1 MHEDIGI
8 IHMNGRL
15 YDPLLRRFLNADE
28 NIQDPTNTQNYNKY
42 GYVMNNP
49 LMYNDPSGEFIFGFL
64 ALWVF
69 WKAVLIG
76 AAIGLA
82 SYTLSLAASGNLDK
96 WNIGGALKAT
106 FFGAVSGAVT
116 FGIGTMFSSA
126 LETAKTFGQK
136 LLLGYAQG
144 LMHGFAQGFLS
155 LVQGGDFLQ
164 GFASAALGSW
174 AASGWSAAAPKF
186 AGQAGG
192 KILFGAV
199 AGGVGAE
206 LMGGNFWQGAVTGG
220 IVAGLNHVMHDLSTK
235 LEIKNKLIAI
245 LYENGIINTDT
256 ATQETLDKLKII
268 FKDYWEQT
276 SKWGKFATEE
286 TVKQIEELKLTAPGS
301 VTLEKG
307 ILRSNG
313 EIVDGVTVGKGYMLF
328 SPGLENYDLA
338 RAFIHEGAHSIDHVL
353 GISDNIYRMYDRKTA
368 KDIVEARAYLEEA
381 SWTGKMARTGMGHL
395 TGAIPLMY
403 NFSIYVR

>member
-1 MHEDIGI
+1 
-8 IHMNGRL
+8 MNGRL

-64 ALWVF
+64 ALWAF

-116 FGIGTMFSSA
+116 FGIGTIFSPA

-144 LMHGFAQGFLS
+144 LMHGFSQGFLS

-174 AASGWSAAAPKF
+174 AASGWEAAVPKF

-199 AGGVGAE
+199 AGGIGAE

-220 IVAGLNHVMHDLSTK
+220 VVAGLNHVMHDLMTKPDYRNK
-235 LEIKNKLIAI
+235 LEKFLDD
-245 LYENGIINTDT
+245 NGIKRSEP
-256 ATQETLDKLKII
+256 ASQETLDKLKVL
-268 FKDYWEQT
+268 FKDDWDK
-276 SKWGKFATEE
+276 SAKWAKFATKE
-286 TVKQIEELKLTAPGS
+286 TIEEIESYGAVAKGQIRLEGETLLDGDNAVGGVTTADGKVLLS
-301 VTLEKG
+301 
-307 ILRSNG
+307 INRSNYG
-313 EIVDGVTVGKGYMLF
+313 LATNFVHEI
-328 SPGLENYDLA
+328 
-338 RAFIHEGAHSIDHVL
+338 AHSIDDVS
-353 GISDNIYRMYDRKTA
+353 GFSGSIYRLFGRAIGT
-368 KDIVEARAYLEEA
+368 DIVESRAYMVEA
-381 SWTGKMARTGMGHL
+381 SWTGFMGDTGKNHL
-395 TGAIPLMY
+395 TGSLPYLLYMQY
-403 NFSIYVR
+403 FR

>member
-1 MHEDIGI
+1 M
-8 IHMNGRL
+8 
-15 YDPLLRRFLNADE
+15 
-28 NIQDPTNTQNYNKY
+28 
-42 GYVMNNP
+42 
-49 LMYNDPSGEFIFGFL
+49 
-64 ALWVF
+64 
-69 WKAVLIG
+69 
-76 AAIGLA
+76 A

-116 FGIGTMFSSA
+116 FGIGTIFSPA

-164 GFASAALGSW
+164 GFASATLGSW

-220 IVAGLNHVMHDLSTK
+220 VVAGLNHVMHDLMTK
-235 LEIKNKLIAI
+235 PGIKNKLEQ
-245 LYENGIINTDT
+245 LLEKNGIKLFES
-256 ATQETLDKLKII
+256 ASQETLDKLKVL
-268 FKDYWEQT
+268 FKDDWDK
-276 SKWGKFATEE
+276 SAKWAKFATKE
-286 TVKQIEELKLTAPGS
+286 TIEEIESYRAVKSGQI
-301 VTLEKG
+301 TLQGET
-307 ILRSNG
+307 LRDDG
-313 EIVDGVTVGKGYMLF
+313 RPVGGVTTADGKFLL
-328 SPGLENYDLA
+328 STNQSNIGLA
-338 RAFIHEGAHSIDHVL
+338 TSFVHELAHSIDDVS
-353 GISDNIYRMYDRKTA
+353 GFSGNIYKLFGRAIGT
-368 KDIVEARAYLEEA
+368 DIVESRAYMVEA
-381 SWTGKMARTGMGHL
+381 SWIGFMDDTGKNHL
-395 TGAIPLMY
+395 TGALPYLLYMQ
-403 NFSIYVR
+403 NFR